1 MTAMLATA
9 VFPVHQYKKRRGGGA
24 AVFRLC
30 QSKMARTKRQRPGVT
45 IVHQDMETATAA
57 STAKVSQTLQ
67 TNVSV
72 FATLCTVQSAAELSS
87 I

>member
-1 MTAMLATA
+1 
-9 VFPVHQYKKRRGGGA
+9 
-24 AVFRLC
+24 
-30 QSKMARTKRQRPGVT
+30 MARTKRQRPGVT

-72 FATLCTVQSAAELSS
+72 FATLCTVQSAAELSN